1 MYRHEIE
8 NTPKYTYICLTTT
21 MMQFTLLSRSR
32 FHEVYIPF
40 GTLSENANWLVR
52 QQKKLIMT

>member
-1 MYRHEIE
+1 MRLK
-8 NTPKYTYICLTTT
+8 TPLKYTYICLTTT